1 MGEEKREGVKRCLKL
16 AESIIFSLEDEEV
29 IAEYRKERERLLS
42 SRRSPS
48 AVPPERAY
56 SLYQT
61 FLDENHRLRA
71 EYAEL
76 AAKHPNFSGD
86 PALEMVNSRL
96 QQLQKAIL
104 ATYEL
109 KKAVDP
115 VEELRSLKRIV
126 EVKVDALNHVRDTLK
141 NEQERLQRDLKSVRT
156 ETQAQLS
163 KAQEREDNERLK
175 MDTER
180 TQLVKEMEQAEKELQ
195 AAQSKYE
202 LAVDENEGLKQR
214 HSDTLS
220 LMEKLSQEI
229 NQNRTETEQMES
241 ECETLLVKI
250 ADTKTQITIRTKELA
265 ALQSL
270 QKYGI
275 HAESELSI
283 EDEIE
288 RLKQKADELR
298 TENAQ
303 ISFELKRLKR
313 KKKAEPSLDISLDED
328 DLAAQMLRSNFR

>member
-1 MGEEKREGVKRCLKL
+1 
-16 AESIIFSLEDEEV
+16 
-29 IAEYRKERERLLS
+29 
-42 SRRSPS
+42 
-48 AVPPERAY
+48 
-56 SLYQT
+56 
-61 FLDENHRLRA
+61 
-71 EYAEL
+71 
-76 AAKHPNFSGD
+76 
-86 PALEMVNSRL
+86 
-96 QQLQKAIL
+96 L
-104 ATYEL
+104 ATCEL

-241 ECETLLVKI
+241 ECETLLAKI